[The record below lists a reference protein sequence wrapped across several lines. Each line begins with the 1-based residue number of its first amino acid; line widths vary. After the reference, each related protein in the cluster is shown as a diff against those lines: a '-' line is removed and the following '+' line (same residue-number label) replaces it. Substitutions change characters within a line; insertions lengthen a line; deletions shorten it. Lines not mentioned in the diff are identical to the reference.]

1 MYHIKRE
8 RKGQLWEREALY
20 FHRGAFPGN
29 NDHFENEDEALDDG
43 DNIPSQRIFWDV
55 FLRKKNL

>member
-1 MYHIKRE
+1 MDHIKRE

-29 NDHFENEDEALDDG
+29 NDHFEKEDEDVDDG
-43 DNIPSQRIFWDV
+43 DHITLITEDH
-55 FLRKKNL
+55 FLDS